1 MPGNDFVSR
10 AIERRFLSA
19 LSASHLDMVGP
30 HSTQPHDAIEAV
42 KPLSPPESRLGDL
55 IVAIITDPAPYW
67 LSSQVTAPSVSAAS
81 RADESSRRNALPSP
95 EPDISALL

>member
-1 MPGNDFVSR
+1 MASRGVGGTNGRSSARDRTADGKMPGNDFVSR

-30 HSTQPHDAIEAV
+30 HSTQLHDAIEAV

-55 IVAIITDPAPYW
+55 IVAII
-67 LSSQVTAPSVSAAS
+67 S
-81 RADESSRRNALPSP
+81 
-95 EPDISALL
+95 